1 MTASQ
6 LLLQCIVISLSVFSI
21 ALNVLG
27 IYLLR
32 AARTSSNSRFLLINL
47 ASSEIVLSTAQV
59 IYFCSSF
66 YTSFEIKLI
75 ILKIQLMTILIYYF
89 SMFLLTIDR
98 LVAILFPL
106 KYRVSVT
113 TRLLTRVVLAICVL
127 AVCFGVSLFLSN
139 DWFDFCWKY
148 IWILLD
154 VVYFILCCGTY
165 TLIFYKMRSSRRL
178 EKSLPQ
184 INAERRQRLAFNRER
199 KFFKI
204 VGMIIISFIVLIMVP
219 DVLFYY
225 FKVTESSL
233 FVKAGNLLYMIWLT
247 GFIAD
252 PVIFIFLQQDLRS
265 LLKSKLCKFGRSVQ
279 ERPNHQETA
288 F

>member
-1 MTASQ
+1 
-6 LLLQCIVISLSVFSI
+6 
-21 ALNVLG
+21 
-27 IYLLR
+27 
-32 AARTSSNSRFLLINL
+32 
-47 ASSEIVLSTAQV
+47 
-59 IYFCSSF
+59 
-66 YTSFEIKLI
+66 
-75 ILKIQLMTILIYYF
+75 MTILIYYF

-139 DWFDFCWKY
+139 AWFDFCWKY
-148 IWILLD
+148 MWISLD
-154 VVYFILCCGTY
+154 VIYFILCCGTY
-165 TLIFYKMRSSRRL
+165 AVIFYKMRSSRRL

-225 FKVTESSL
+225 FKVTESS
-233 FVKAGNLLYMIWLT
+233 FHVKSKNLLYMIWLT

-265 LLKSKLCKFGRSVQ
+265 MLKSKLCKFGRRVQ
-279 ERPNHQETA
+279 ERPNQQETA